1 MQERVRICDIAEEL
15 GLSTATVSNVI
26 HGKTNKVSDETVQ
39 RVTALLEKRQYI
51 PSMAGIL
58 LAQNSSGII
67 GVFVNDHPKYAG
79 HTLRDG
85 FIAASLDALSTE
97 IEAGG
102 QFMMVKK
109 AQCAGEVVRFASM
122 WNMDGI
128 VMIGQLGETCVA
140 GVGLAG
146 KFASMYSVVIAAVG
160 AAAGIM
166 ISQYLGQKN
175 SAEVRRSF
183 FRNLLLG
190 LGVAALFT
198 AVCALLPGPVMR
210 IYTKDDRTQQAA
222 AEYLTL
228 ISGMFLPKAGSTLL
242 SIAFRCAEKPGL
254 PLYAGIVSA
263 VLNTG
268 LNELLIFGRLGLPA
282 MGAAGAAIATVIA
295 QCVNFLLLL
304 LASKQ
309 LAFLRAKEVP
319 HKAERLHWS
328 RYLSVLL
335 PLLFCEASWS
345 LGENVY
351 AAIYG
356 RMGTAESAAMT
367 LTAPIQGLVIGAL
380 CGLSQAAGV
389 IVGKRLGGEDYDE
402 AYQAAK
408 RLMVYGAVGAAVLCT
423 VVLLTSG
430 TYVEIYRVSP
440 TVKLMTRQ
448 ILSVYAMAAPF
459 KVLNMIL
466 GGGILRSGGRTAYV
480 MGIDML
486 GTWAFGVP
494 LGLLGAFVWRLPIAY
509 VYLLLSLE
517 ECVRFAIS
525 MAVFRRKRWMR
536 RLDG

>member
-198 AVCALLPGPVMR
+198 AVCALFPGPVMR

-222 AEYLTL
+222 TEYLTL
-228 ISGMFLPKAGSTLL
+228 ISGTFLPKAGSTLL

-304 LASKQ
+304 LASRQ

-367 LTAPIQGLVIGAL
+367 LTAPIQGLVVGAL

-423 VVLLTSG
+423 VVLLTNG
-430 TYVEIYRVSP
+430 AYVEIYRVSP

>member
-79 HTLRDG
+79 HTLHDG

-198 AVCALLPGPVMR
+198 AVCALFPGPVMR

-222 AEYLTL
+222 TEYLTL
-228 ISGMFLPKAGSTLL
+228 ISGTFLPKAGSTLL

-304 LASKQ
+304 LASRQ

-423 VVLLTSG
+423 VVLLTNG
-430 TYVEIYRVSP
+430 AYVEIYRVSP

>member
-1 MQERVRICDIAEEL
+1 MQEQVRICDIAEEL

-198 AVCALLPGPVMR
+198 AVCALFPGPVMR

-222 AEYLTL
+222 TEYLTL
-228 ISGMFLPKAGSTLL
+228 ISGTFLPKAGSTLL

-304 LASKQ
+304 LASRQ

-423 VVLLTSG
+423 VVLLTNG
-430 TYVEIYRVSP
+430 AYVEIYRVSP